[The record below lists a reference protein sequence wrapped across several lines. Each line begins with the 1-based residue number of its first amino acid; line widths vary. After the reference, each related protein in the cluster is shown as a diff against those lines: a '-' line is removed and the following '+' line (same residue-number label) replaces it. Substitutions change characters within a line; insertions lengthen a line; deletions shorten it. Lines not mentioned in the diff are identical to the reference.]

1 MFKFLGKDNNTDKID
16 SNINAAE
23 LNKVEEKEF
32 GYTNEIFDLANQ
44 IQRNID
50 VLVNEEGSITYGLDS
65 ILKGSEVTT
74 EQTDH
79 VNEHLKTLSEN
90 SDNTKRLVD
99 GVFLSLDKSKEE
111 INTAKKDFNE
121 IINQV
126 QSISSVFDEFNEV
139 ISEIQTNYNSIQ
151 GLASIITGIAG
162 QTNLLSLNASIE
174 AARVG
179 EAGKGFSVVANEIKK
194 LSLDTQ
200 DNAKDIMTSLKNLT
214 QSMERLMSKSN
225 DGVNVINK
233 TSGVIGA
240 SSTILDRIAEA
251 EAEVHKDLQEVQ
263 VSQINNL
270 EGIKE
275 ISTNL
280 VKLVDKSKS
289 ENQELEEIIFSIQ
302 KKADCYTNILNYL
315 NQIKILKDQSNN

>member
-1 MFKFLGKDNNTDKID
+1 MFNFLGKDNNTDKID

-111 INTAKKDFNE
+111 INMAKKDFNE

-179 EAGKGFSVVANEIKK
+179 EVGKGFSVVANEIKK

-240 SSTILDRIAEA
+240 SSTILDRIAKA